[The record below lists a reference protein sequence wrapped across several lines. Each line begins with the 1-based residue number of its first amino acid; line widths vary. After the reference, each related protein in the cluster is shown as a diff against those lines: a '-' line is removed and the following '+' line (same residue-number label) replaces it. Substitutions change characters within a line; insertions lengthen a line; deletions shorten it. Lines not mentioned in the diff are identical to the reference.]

1 MGDKKVHKQDILSKV
16 MRVPSET
23 ISIDKVYRKQINLRL
38 KLMEEA
44 EAIINN
50 KAEYQRWYDSIRNR
64 STNSPI
70 FKKVIFIR

>member
-1 MGDKKVHKQDILSKV
+1 
-16 MRVPSET
+16 
-23 ISIDKVYRKQINLRL
+23 
-38 KLMEEA
+38 MEEA